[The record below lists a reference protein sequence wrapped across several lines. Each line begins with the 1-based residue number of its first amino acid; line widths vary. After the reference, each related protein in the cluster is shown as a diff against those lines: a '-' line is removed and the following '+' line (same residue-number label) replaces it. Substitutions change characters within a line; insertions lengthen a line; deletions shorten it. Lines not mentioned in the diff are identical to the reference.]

1 MPLPNI
7 DLSLPLLAVDD
18 NQQMRS
24 VVKGIL
30 ADLGFAKV
38 FLAGSGEE
46 ACRILNERPIAAVIS
61 DLDMPGMN
69 GLQLLRWVRSTLA
82 DKELPFML
90 LPGEANR
97 EGLLAATQAGVTDCL
112 IKPFTLATF
121 HSKLQAMFQSRGDA
135 ATPAPAPLIGMERP
149 LEERLREATV
159 LVVDD
164 IATNIKVIAGMLP
177 RTATASRWRSPARR
191 RWRSFPCTGRT

>member
-1 MPLPNI
+1 
-7 DLSLPLLAVDD
+7 
-18 NQQMRS
+18 MRS
-24 VVKGIL
+24 LVKGIL
-30 ADLGFAKV
+30 ADLGFANV

-135 ATPAPAPLIGMERP
+135 AAKRAGMRRAAASAATPAPAPLIGMERP

>member
-1 MPLPNI
+1 MPLSNI
-7 DLSLPLLAVDD
+7 DLSLPLLVVDD

-30 ADLGFAKV
+30 ADLGFANV

-46 ACRILNERPIAAVIS
+46 ACRTLNERPIAAVIS

-121 HSKLQAMFQSRGDA
+121 HSCRRCSSRA
-135 ATPAPAPLIGMERP
+135 ATPPPNARPCAAPPRP
-149 LEERLREATV
+149 
-159 LVVDD
+159 
-164 IATNIKVIAGMLP
+164 P
-177 RTATASRWRSPARR
+177 PRR
-191 RWRSFPCTGRT
+191 RRRR

>member
-1 MPLPNI
+1 MMDVACYCCSSTTAASQRGIALLSTLLTITLEPSMPLPNI
-7 DLSLPLLAVDD
+7 DLSLPLLVVDD

-30 ADLGFAKV
+30 ADLGFANV

-97 EGLLAATQAGVTDCL
+97 EGLLAATPPPNARPC
-112 IKPFTLATF
+112 
-121 HSKLQAMFQSRGDA
+121 A
-135 ATPAPAPLIGMERP
+135 APPRP
-149 LEERLREATV
+149 
-159 LVVDD
+159 
-164 IATNIKVIAGMLP
+164 P
-177 RTATASRWRSPARR
+177 PRR
-191 RWRSFPCTGRT
+191 RRRR